1 MLILRN
7 SVKWRAPGK
16 HFWRA
21 PGKRFPSV
29 TKASHAVD
37 IRVKNALSFQENT
50 PRRIVSTIVPRSNMS
65 TRFEFSFE
73 GKLIKA
79 SEGQSVAAALLEA
92 GERCL
97 RIDEAGNAKGA
108 VCGIGVCWECRCSI
122 DGTPDTRACVTEARP
137 GMIVCRQH
145 GLNPCADP

>member
-1 MLILRN
+1 MRSILLSRTLYPSKKIPALN
-7 SVKWRAPGK
+7 RVCNRAQ
-16 HFWRA
+16 
-21 PGKRFPSV
+21 V
-29 TKASHAVD
+29 
-37 IRVKNALSFQENT
+37 L
-50 PRRIVSTIVPRSNMS
+50 NMS

-73 GKLIKA
+73 GRPITA
-79 SEGQSVAAALLEA
+79 HEGQSVAAALLDA

-122 DGTPDTRACVTEARP
+122 DGIPDTRACVTEARP

-145 GLNPCADP
+145 GLNPCADT